1 MRIYLEGID
10 LSQGINDTDF
20 PVSSQRNI
28 TRLYTHEG
36 IFNVENGGI
45 NKLSIEDFTSR
56 RMVVCG
62 LDVCIDDSIVKWNG
76 KVMYV
81 PPVCHTQRLNIVTLM
96 LRENA
101 RIWVTVE
108 REGSRTDSVF
118 LETKESID
126 NPLIK
131 EDFATLVSKL
141 KIS

>member
-1 MRIYLEGID
+1 MRIYLEGLD
-10 LSQGINDTDF
+10 LSQGVDDDEF

-28 TRLYTHEG
+28 TRIYTHEG
-36 IFNVENGGI
+36 IFTVENGGI
-45 NKLSIEDFTSR
+45 SRLSIEDFPSR
-56 RMVVCG
+56 RLAVCG
-62 LDVCIDDSIVKWNG
+62 SDVCIDDSIVKLTG
-76 KVMYV
+76 KVMQV
-81 PPVCHTQRLNIVTLM
+81 PPACHTQRLNIATLM

>member
-1 MRIYLEGID
+1 MKIYLEGID
-10 LSQGINDTDF
+10 LSQCIDDADF
-20 PVSSQRNI
+20 PISSQRKI

-36 IFNVENGGI
+36 IFNVENGSI
-45 NKLSIEDFTSR
+45 NRLCIQDLPAR
-56 RMVVCG
+56 RLAVCG
-62 LDVCIDDSIVKWNG
+62 TNVCIDESVFKFSG
-76 KVMYV
+76 KVAHV
-81 PPVCHTQRLNIVTLM
+81 PPVCHIQQLDITSLM

-118 LETKESID
+118 IETKESIE

-131 EDFATLVSKL
+131 EDFTTLVSKL

>member
-1 MRIYLEGID
+1 MRIYLEGLD
-10 LSQGINDTDF
+10 LSQGVDDTEF

-28 TRLYTHEG
+28 TRIYTHEG
-36 IFNVENGGI
+36 IFHVENGGI
-45 NKLSIEDFTSR
+45 NRLCIEDLPSR
-56 RMVVCG
+56 RLAVCG
-62 LDVCIDDSIVKWNG
+62 SDVCIDDSIVKLTG
-76 KVMYV
+76 KVMHV
-81 PPVCHTQRLNIVTLM
+81 PPACHTQRLNIATLM

-101 RIWVTVE
+101 RIWATVE